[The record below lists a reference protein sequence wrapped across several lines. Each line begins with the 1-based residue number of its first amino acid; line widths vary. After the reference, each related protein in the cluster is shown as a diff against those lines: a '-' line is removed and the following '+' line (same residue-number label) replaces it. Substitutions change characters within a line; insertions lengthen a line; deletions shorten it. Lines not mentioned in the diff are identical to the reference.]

1 MLTNPLVW
9 GVLLLGIGL
18 GYYIRQTLASRQ
30 ANSVERK
37 IKVWLEEAQ
46 TQAKEVVL
54 QAKDRAAALF
64 EEVKK
69 EEKERSVQL
78 TKFEERLIKKE
89 ELLEKHLQD
98 VTGQKSSLEK
108 DSALVNV
115 EKLKNEELKK
125 SILTELEQISKL
137 SFND

>member
-46 TQAKEVVL
+46 SQAKEVVL

-69 EEKERSVQL
+69 EEKERKAQIA
-78 TKFEERLIKKE
+78 KYEERLLKKE
-89 ELLEKHLQD
+89 ESMEKQLADLCIQ
-98 VTGQKSSLEK
+98 
-108 DSALVNV
+108 
-115 EKLKNEELKK
+115 
-125 SILTELEQISKL
+125 
-137 SFND
+137 